1 MARPR
6 NKKTAKVFEPST
18 TIENE
23 DLDDISF
30 DVTFEFSPGQKV
42 LTKFNETGFIT
53 CCQINIKG
61 NHMYYIETGID
72 KGGWLYP
79 EDFNPV
85 FE

>member
-1 MARPR
+1 MAKPR
-6 NKKTAKVFEPST
+6 RKMDKPFET
-18 TIENE
+18 RVDEN
-23 DLDDISF
+23 LDDISF

-53 CCQINIKG
+53 CCQVNIKG
-61 NHMYYIETGID
+61 NHMYYIETSID